1 MAFNFDSC
9 PERAGTDSTKWHKY
23 HGRDVIPCWI
33 ADMDFE
39 SAPAIVEAVK
49 ARAAHGVF
57 GYPAQRDAVFASVVN
72 HVRRRHGWEIK
83 PEWITFM
90 CSLVPGIHAS
100 IRCATKPGESVVT
113 TAPVYPPF
121 LSAPVLSERN
131 PLKLEMVF
139 VDGRWTFDW
148 AKLEAACASS
158 NPRAVT
164 SNQARKLDCGR
175 CRRTTPGMDFSSC
188 SMRSRLPRR

>member
-72 HVRRRHGWEIK
+72 HVRRRHGWEI
-83 PEWITFM
+83 ITGLH
-90 CSLVPGIHAS
+90 SSS
-100 IRCATKPGESVVT
+100 IQLDGTFELRRVSEIGT
-113 TAPVYPPF
+113 
-121 LSAPVLSERN
+121 LS
-131 PLKLEMVF
+131 
-139 VDGRWTFDW
+139 
-148 AKLEAACASS
+148 
-158 NPRAVT
+158 
-164 SNQARKLDCGR
+164 Q
-175 CRRTTPGMDFSSC
+175 
-188 SMRSRLPRR
+188 

>member
-100 IRCATKPGESVVT
+100 IRCAG
-113 TAPVYPPF
+113 
-121 LSAPVLSERN
+121 
-131 PLKLEMVF
+131 
-139 VDGRWTFDW
+139 
-148 AKLEAACASS
+148 
-158 NPRAVT
+158 
-164 SNQARKLDCGR
+164 
-175 CRRTTPGMDFSSC
+175 
-188 SMRSRLPRR
+188 